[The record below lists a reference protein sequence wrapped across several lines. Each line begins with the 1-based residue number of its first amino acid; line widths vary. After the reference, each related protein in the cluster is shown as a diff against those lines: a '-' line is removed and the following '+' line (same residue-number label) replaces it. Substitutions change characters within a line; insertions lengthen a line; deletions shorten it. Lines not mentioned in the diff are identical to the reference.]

1 MAIYNIYP
9 YHMSHFLLSQILP
22 NISSGFP
29 FIINIINIIIESF
42 LHWHFPRIILV
53 PDAVPLHVE
62 KETYKVN
69 CLRGRFSI
77 YICFPNEIPTVSGRF
92 LKLG

>member
-1 MAIYNIYP
+1 MIYSTPISYF
-9 YHMSHFLLSQILP
+9 SHLIITDIAKYIILFSIHILS
-22 NISSGFP
+22 
-29 FIINIINIIIESF
+29 NIIIGSF

-53 PDAVPLHVE
+53 PDAVPLHVK

-69 CLRGRFSI
+69 CLRGRISI
-77 YICFPNEIPTVSGRF
+77 YICFPNEIPTVSDRF